1 MSETKETTIDD
12 SRTVHLVSQEGES
25 FDVLMNVAKMSELV
39 KTMID
44 EEQDEEEAQEIPL
57 PNVKSGILAKIIEFM
72 QHYRSDPMNEIEK
85 VTRLLFNCFGYLFLL
100 SRLSLQIWQRL
111 FKIGTQ
117 ITYLWSKR
125 FYLS

>member
-1 MSETKETTIDD
+1 MSETKEATVDD

-85 VTRLLFNCFGYLFLL
+85 VSPLFSFVSSY
-100 SRLSLQIWQRL
+100 
-111 FKIGTQ
+111 
-117 ITYLWSKR
+117 
-125 FYLS
+125 